1 MKKRIL
7 YRGSNYCIVEI
18 SECEWKIYDQNSIKE
33 FESIN
38 CKSFEDSIKKLIWF
52 MRNKEF
58 NVFQNKD
65 NISQQFKIYDESKV
79 GEIKN
84 IAAQA
89 ENISPEFGNREYR
102 ALYDEI
108 FNQDDLVRVKDKY
121 CNLFY
126 IDIVSQ
132 IEKFLMSE
140 EIMSN

>member
-1 MKKRIL
+1 
-7 YRGSNYCIVEI
+7 
-18 SECEWKIYDQNSIKE
+18 
-33 FESIN
+33 
-38 CKSFEDSIKKLIWF
+38 